1 MRPVRAVL
9 RVFVYGTED
18 EPRVRAAL
26 LWVTGRKDDAD
37 GRGSLTRS
45 KIKGHY
51 GTEIAFYEAVV
62 KRNRELKDLLARWSE
77 ADELIETLRDEF
89 QQRLDEDRT
98 LHFRLDKQAAVLGRL
113 EVGTGGDTIQVAVKY
128 EKRSDAETGF
138 PFETAARAAHNI

>member
-18 EPRVRAAL
+18 EPRVRSTL
-26 LWVTGRKDDAD
+26 LRVAGRTDDEQ

-51 GTEIAFYEAVV
+51 GTDIALFEAVI
-62 KRNRELKDLLARWSE
+62 KRNRDLKEFFARLTE
-77 ADELIETLRDEF
+77 ADELITTLRDEF
-89 QQRLDEDRT
+89 DQRLDEDRT

-113 EVGTGGDTIQVAVKY
+113 ELGLGGDTIQVAVKY
-128 EKRSDAETGF
+128 EKHHQSERGF
-138 PFETAARAAHNI
+138 PFEAE